1 MIDKIENKKEQDMTS
16 RERVFAAINHQQP
29 NQIPVDLG
37 SNPSSGI
44 SAMGYTK
51 LKKALGI
58 TSGHTRI
65 FDVVQQLAQVEDE
78 VIDALGLD
86 IIDIGRVFNT
96 SDDDWYDITMLDGS
110 TAQYP
115 NWFQPLERPDGSNEV
130 EVDGIVIA
138 RRPAGGAFY
147 DQTYFPYEADYPS
160 DYSDLPKAM
169 HKVLWQ
175 NLAHS
180 PWDHA
185 ADDNFWIELRKRT
198 LKLRENT
205 DKALMITCGC
215 NLFEWGT
222 FLRKLDNFLMDLLT
236 EPEEVE
242 RLLDALMKLHLQ
254 GLEKVCNAVGD
265 IVDILRFGD
274 DLGTTGGLFMPP
286 DTYRKLFK
294 PRHAQLNEFVHKNSQ
309 MKTFLHSCGSIY
321 RIMPDLIE
329 AGYDI
334 INPVQTNCFEMEPE
348 KLKAEFGKDITFW
361 GGGCDTAAI
370 LNKATPEE
378 VRKHV
383 LERCEL
389 FSKGGGFI
397 FNTIHNILPEVPA
410 ENILAAFDAVRE
422 FNRGSLV

>member
-1 MIDKIENKKEQDMTS
+1 MTS
-16 RERVFAAINHQQP
+16 RERVLAAINHQSTD
-29 NQIPVDLG
+29 QIPVDMG

-58 TSGHTRI
+58 ETGHTRI

-96 SDDDWYDITMLDGS
+96 SEDDWYDITMPDGS

-115 NWFQPLERPDGSNEV
+115 KWFRPLEREDGSNEV

-147 DQTYFPYEADYPS
+147 DQTHFPYEDDYPS
-160 DYSDLPKAM
+160 DYSDLPAAM
-169 HKVLWQ
+169 SKVLWQ

-185 ADDNFWIELRKRT
+185 ADDNFWENLRART
-198 LKLRENT
+198 LTLREST

-222 FLRKLDNFLMDLLT
+222 FLRKLDNFLMDLLA

-242 RLLDALMKLHLQ
+242 GLLDALMEIHLQ

-286 DTYRKLFK
+286 DTYRELFK
-294 PRHAQLNEFVHKNSQ
+294 PRHTLLNKFVHENSQ
-309 MKTFLHSCGSIY
+309 MKTSLHSCGSIY
-321 RIMPDLIE
+321 RVMPDLIE

-334 INPVQTNCFEMEPE
+334 INPVQTNCLEMEPE

-370 LNKATPEE
+370 LNKATPAA
-378 VRKHV
+378 VRMHV

-389 FSKGGGFI
+389 FSKDGGFI

-410 ENILAAFDAVRE
+410 ENIVAAFDAVKE
-422 FNRGSLV
+422 FNGEAS

>member
-1 MIDKIENKKEQDMTS
+1 MTA
-16 RERVFAAINHQQP
+16 RERVLAAINHQQTAQVP
-29 NQIPVDLG
+29 IDLG

-44 SAMGYTK
+44 SGMAYTK

-58 TSGHTRI
+58 EGGQTRI
-65 FDVVQQLAQVEDE
+65 FDVVQQLAIVEDE
-78 VIDALGLD
+78 VIDALGID
-86 IIDIGRVFNT
+86 IIDIGRAFNT
-96 SDDDWYDITMLDGS
+96 SDADWYDITMLDGS
-110 TAQYP
+110 RAQYP
-115 NWFQPLERPDGSNEV
+115 SWFRPLTREDGSNEV

-138 RRPAGGAFY
+138 RRPADGAFF
-147 DQTYFPYEADYPS
+147 DQTYFPYENDYPS
-160 DYSDLPKAM
+160 DYSELPKAM
-169 HKVLWQ
+169 DKVLWQ
-175 NLAHS
+175 HLVHS

-185 ADDNFWIELRKRT
+185 ADDNFWTELRERT
-198 LKLRENT
+198 LRLREQT

-222 FLRKLDNFLMDLLT
+222 FLRKLDNFLMDLLA

-242 RLLDALMKLHLQ
+242 GLLDALMELHLR
-254 GLEKVCNAVGD
+254 GLEKVCAAVGD
-265 IVDILRFGD
+265 TVDILRFGD

-286 DTYRKLFK
+286 DTYRSLFK
-294 PRHAQLNEFVHKNSQ
+294 QRHTQLNEFVHKNSQ

-334 INPVQTNCFEMEPE
+334 INPVQTNCFEMDPQ
-348 KLKAEFGKDITFW
+348 KLKEEFGSEITFW

-378 VRKHV
+378 VRRHV

-389 FSKGGGFI
+389 FSKNGGFI

-410 ENILAAFDAVRE
+410 ENMLACFGAVKE
-422 FNRGSLV
+422 FNGEQS